1 MAISDFIRLRKL
13 GLPFQTFLHIVH
25 RLFQAAVHDPSIML
39 RHTCGGMAE
48 HDGHV
53 LQGYIVGERDGGPES
68 VPGHMR
74 GQIFLYAAEI
84 GDFLEVAVHFL
95 VAHDRQAASFLY
107 ADRMFPVFL
116 QYGQWN
122 GQQRDVADGRRFS
135 AVFQLDP
142 SLPYPPVTEIVLYQV
157 FTTQSGD
164 IGERQTGEAREDKY
178 VPDQLEPWDGEFL
191 FHDGLQLVVGQEYRI
206 GLVLFHLVTVK
217 GILTHPFLCQCHV
230 GEFLETFHVADY
242 RVTAQSP
249 LRFQVNVKRADEL
262 RCQLMEGDI
271 LLAVIR
277 GDKPLQFLHHVLVPV
292 DRNGRVVYACQC
304 FHFLDAILHG
314 TEQCTHFGVFP
325 ENTFQDQFR
334 GNQGLFQYQFL
345 VFLEGT
351 CV

>member
-25 RLFQAAVHDPSIML
+25 RLFQAAVHDPRIML
-39 RHTCGGMAE
+39 RHACGGMSE

-68 VPGHMR
+68 VPGNVR

-142 SLPYPPVTEIVLYQV
+142 SFPYPPVTEIVLYQV

-164 IGERQTGEAREDKY
+164 IGERQTSEATKCQ
-178 VPDQLEPWDGEFL
+178 V
-191 FHDGLQLVVGQEYRI
+191 I
-206 GLVLFHLVTVK
+206 
-217 GILTHPFLCQCHV
+217 PF
-230 GEFLETFHVADY
+230 
-242 RVTAQSP
+242 RKNTAS
-249 LRFQVNVKRADEL
+249 K
-262 RCQLMEGDI
+262 
-271 LLAVIR
+271 
-277 GDKPLQFLHHVLVPV
+277 
-292 DRNGRVVYACQC
+292 
-304 FHFLDAILHG
+304 
-314 TEQCTHFGVFP
+314 T
-325 ENTFQDQFR
+325 
-334 GNQGLFQYQFL
+334 
-345 VFLEGT
+345 
-351 CV
+351 

>member
-25 RLFQAAVHDPSIML
+25 RLFQAAVHDPRIML
-39 RHTCGGMAE
+39 RHACGGMSE

-142 SLPYPPVTEIVLYQV
+142 SFPYPPVTEIVLYQV

-191 FHDGLQLVVGQEYRI
+191 FM
-206 GLVLFHLVTVK
+206 
-217 GILTHPFLCQCHV
+217 
-230 GEFLETFHVADY
+230 
-242 RVTAQSP
+242 TACNSS
-249 LRFQVNVKRADEL
+249 
-262 RCQLMEGDI
+262 
-271 LLAVIR
+271 
-277 GDKPLQFLHHVLVPV
+277 
-292 DRNGRVVYACQC
+292 
-304 FHFLDAILHG
+304 
-314 TEQCTHFGVFP
+314 
-325 ENTFQDQFR
+325 
-334 GNQGLFQYQFL
+334 
-345 VFLEGT
+345 
-351 CV
+351 

>member
-25 RLFQAAVHDPSIML
+25 RLFQAAVHDPRIML
-39 RHTCGGMAE
+39 RHACGGMSE

-164 IGERQTGEAREDKY
+164 IGERQTGEARKKHLSKGDRNEENQTQPVVNKRFCSCLPLQPNSRERQDNARFPLPSHY
-178 VPDQLEPWDGEFL
+178 L
-191 FHDGLQLVVGQEYRI
+191 FHYL
-206 GLVLFHLVTVK
+206 
-217 GILTHPFLCQCHV
+217 
-230 GEFLETFHVADY
+230 
-242 RVTAQSP
+242 
-249 LRFQVNVKRADEL
+249 
-262 RCQLMEGDI
+262 
-271 LLAVIR
+271 
-277 GDKPLQFLHHVLVPV
+277 
-292 DRNGRVVYACQC
+292 
-304 FHFLDAILHG
+304 
-314 TEQCTHFGVFP
+314 P
-325 ENTFQDQFR
+325 EA
-334 GNQGLFQYQFL
+334 
-345 VFLEGT
+345 
-351 CV
+351 

>member
-25 RLFQAAVHDPSIML
+25 RLFQAAVHDPRIML
-39 RHTCGGMAE
+39 RHACGGMSE

-164 IGERQTGEAREDKY
+164 IGERQTGETTKCQ
-178 VPDQLEPWDGEFL
+178 V
-191 FHDGLQLVVGQEYRI
+191 I
-206 GLVLFHLVTVK
+206 
-217 GILTHPFLCQCHV
+217 PF
-230 GEFLETFHVADY
+230 
-242 RVTAQSP
+242 RKNTAS
-249 LRFQVNVKRADEL
+249 K
-262 RCQLMEGDI
+262 
-271 LLAVIR
+271 
-277 GDKPLQFLHHVLVPV
+277 
-292 DRNGRVVYACQC
+292 
-304 FHFLDAILHG
+304 
-314 TEQCTHFGVFP
+314 T
-325 ENTFQDQFR
+325 
-334 GNQGLFQYQFL
+334 
-345 VFLEGT
+345 
-351 CV
+351 

>member
-1 MAISDFIRLRKL
+1 MIMKTKDVFQRKWITDSITKRRYPFSDTFND
-13 GLPFQTFLHIVH
+13 GPVVYLPFQTFLHIVH
-25 RLFQAAVHDPSIML
+25 RLFQAAVHDPRIML
-39 RHTCGGMAE
+39 RHACGGMSE

-142 SLPYPPVTEIVLYQV
+142 SFPYPPVTEIVLYQV

-164 IGERQTGEAREDKY
+164 IGERQTSEATKCQ
-178 VPDQLEPWDGEFL
+178 V
-191 FHDGLQLVVGQEYRI
+191 I
-206 GLVLFHLVTVK
+206 
-217 GILTHPFLCQCHV
+217 PF
-230 GEFLETFHVADY
+230 
-242 RVTAQSP
+242 RKNTAS
-249 LRFQVNVKRADEL
+249 K
-262 RCQLMEGDI
+262 
-271 LLAVIR
+271 
-277 GDKPLQFLHHVLVPV
+277 
-292 DRNGRVVYACQC
+292 
-304 FHFLDAILHG
+304 
-314 TEQCTHFGVFP
+314 T
-325 ENTFQDQFR
+325 
-334 GNQGLFQYQFL
+334 
-345 VFLEGT
+345 
-351 CV
+351 